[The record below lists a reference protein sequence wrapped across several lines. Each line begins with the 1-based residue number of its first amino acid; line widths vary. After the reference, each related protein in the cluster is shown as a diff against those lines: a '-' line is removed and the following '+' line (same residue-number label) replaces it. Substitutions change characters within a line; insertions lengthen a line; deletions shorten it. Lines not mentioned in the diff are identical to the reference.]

1 MINIM
6 LNLVNSLWILDIL
19 KKICLFF
26 DWLIYSVAIW
36 FFNAFYEIAEMDMTL
51 GGTVPTLTVII
62 ERVKLFIGIFALFIL
77 VKTLITYL
85 TDPEKVIEPSK
96 KIVINIFV
104 SIALLVVSPTI
115 FDLMNDFQKS
125 IIRYNTLPRLLL
137 GPNVS
142 EGFDENAGKTFMGN
156 MFTLFFYCDGCGQ
169 NTTTEQAINNVKN
182 GGSILSLFNY
192 TNNTGV
198 YYEYPVIS
206 GIVGMVMIYY
216 FIVFAL
222 ALGIRIFKL
231 FFLQI
236 LAPIPII
243 AYIDPNKKSFCDK
256 YFTIFINTYIE
267 IFVRLFTV
275 LMAYNLGQ
283 MILNAL
289 STTGGDK
296 SFLVKLLLIIAL
308 FQFAKI
314 FPKLVS
320 DLFGVK
326 TSLSELKGWGALP
339 GAVFG
344 TGAGLATGLVS
355 AKMGHLSGRDFASHA
370 LSSTFKGG
378 MAGYKGGQKGIMDF
392 GSSMAG
398 VATGG
403 FVAANQIY
411 NSGGFGNYVKGRLLN
426 KFGAGEY
433 IKNENER
440 LSDALTNATQ
450 TKEKYEDYRGRLST
464 LKSEAQRLYDARHNG
479 GLAGNVDYQ
488 AQLALRK
495 FAAERL
501 AQNADD
507 SDAREMFASA
517 NSKINSLEHD
527 YRRDVSNFYDSA
539 LNGTDTSLEATTL
552 RSISDKISKEIKDAD
567 QSINLSTYDG
577 INNAETILDNSIVV
591 ADHNVDV
598 AQKALKEFKDKN
610 LYKYTTFDA
619 GKDNKYKSK
628 NSSKKS
634 SQSGS
639 EQGNSSGGGQ
649 QGQGQTGS
657 GQQNPNSSGQ
667 AIKNPPRG
675 PVIYTDQNG
684 EKRTTS
690 GIIISTEGDFQKFM
704 RDRHK

>member
-26 DWLIYSVAIW
+26 DWLIYSVASL
-36 FFNAFYEIAEMDMTL
+36 FFNAFYQISKMNILVNDNTIPDVSVL
-51 GGTVPTLTVII
+51 IKRI
-62 ERVKLFIGIFALFIL
+62 KLFIGIFVLFIM
-77 VKTLITYL
+77 VRTLITYL

-96 KIVINIFV
+96 KIIINIFI
-104 SIALLVVSPTI
+104 SIALLVISPTI
-115 FDLMNDFQKS
+115 FNLMNDFQSS
-125 IIRYNTLPRLLL
+125 IIYYNTLPSLLL
-137 GPNVS
+137 GPDVGD
-142 EGFDENAGKTFMGN
+142 GFDENAGNTFMGS
-156 MFTLFFYCDGCGQ
+156 MFTLFFYCDDCGPDVRD
-169 NTTTEQAINNVKN
+169 AIESVKT
-182 GGSILSLFNY
+182 GSDNILSLINY

-198 YYEYPVIS
+198 YYKYPILS

-216 FIVFAL
+216 FILFAL
-222 ALGIRIFKL
+222 SLGIRIFKL
-231 FFLQI
+231 FFLQV

-243 AYIDPNKKSFCDK
+243 AYMDPNKKSFCDK
-256 YFTIFINTYIE
+256 YFKLFINTYLE
-267 IFVRLFTV
+267 IFVRLFTIF
-275 LMAYNLGQ
+275 MAYNLGQ
-283 MILNAL
+283 MILSNLGTATVTE
-289 STTGGDK
+289 SNV
-296 SFLVKLLLIIAL
+296 LVKLILIIAL
-308 FQFAKI
+308 FQFAKS
-314 FPKLVS
+314 FPNIVS

-339 GAVFG
+339 GAVLG

-370 LSSTFKGG
+370 LFSTFKGG

-411 NSGGFGNYVKGRLLN
+411 NSGGYGNYVKGRLLN
-426 KFGAGEY
+426 KYGFGKYVE
-433 IKNENER
+433 NENER

-464 LKSEAQRLYDARHNG
+464 LKSEAQRLYDASHNG
-479 GLAGNVDYQ
+479 GLTGNVDYQ
-488 AQLALRK
+488 AQLAVRK
-495 FAAERL
+495 SAAERL
-501 AQNADD
+501 ARNADD
-507 SDAREMFASA
+507 SEARAMFASA
-517 NSKINSLEHD
+517 NSEINRLERD

-598 AQKALKEFKDKN
+598 AQKTLKEFKDKN

-628 NSSKKS
+628 NSSNKS
-634 SQSGS
+634 SQSDSG
-639 EQGNSSGGGQ
+639 QNNSSG
-649 QGQGQTGS
+649 S
-657 GQQNPNSSGQ
+657 NQQNPNNSGQ
-667 AIKNPPRG
+667 SN
-675 PVIYTDQNG
+675 NG
-684 EKRTTS
+684 
-690 GIIISTEGDFQKFM
+690 
-704 RDRHK
+704 

>member
-26 DWLIYSVAIW
+26 DWLIYSVASW
-36 FFNAFYEIAEMDMTL
+36 FFNAFYQISKMNILVYDDALPDVSVL
-51 GGTVPTLTVII
+51 IKRI
-62 ERVKLFIGIFALFIL
+62 KLFIGIFVLFIM
-77 VKTLITYL
+77 VRTLITYL

-96 KIVINIFV
+96 KIVINVFV

-125 IIRYNTLPRLLL
+125 IIDYNTLPRLLL
-137 GPNVS
+137 GPDVS
-142 EGFDENAGKTFMGN
+142 EGFDENAGKTFMGS
-156 MFTLFFYCDGCGQ
+156 MFTLFFYCDSCGTDVR
-169 NTTTEQAINNVKN
+169 NAINSVKT
-182 GGSILSLFNY
+182 GSNNILSLINY

-198 YYEYPVIS
+198 YYEYPVLS
-206 GIVGMVMIYY
+206 GIVGMVMTYY
-216 FIVFAL
+216 FIVFGL
-222 ALGIRIFKL
+222 ALGVRIFKL
-231 FFLQI
+231 YFLQI

-256 YFTIFINTYIE
+256 YLSIFINTYIE
-267 IFVRLFTV
+267 IFVRLFTI

-289 STTGGDK
+289 STTSGDK
-296 SFLVKLLLIIAL
+296 SFLVKLLLVIAL

-314 FPKLVS
+314 FPKIVS
-320 DLFGVK
+320 DLFNLK
-326 TSLSELKGWGALP
+326 SSLSELKGWGALP
-339 GAVFG
+339 GAVLG

-392 GSSMAG
+392 GTSMAG

-411 NSGGFGNYVKGRLLN
+411 NSGGYGNYVKGRLLN

-450 TKEKYEDYRGRLST
+450 TKDKFEDYRGRLST

-488 AQLALRK
+488 AQLAVRK
-495 FAAERL
+495 SAAERL
-501 AQNADD
+501 ARNAKD
-507 SDAREMFASA
+507 SKAREMFARA
-517 NSKINSLEHD
+517 NTAINNIERD
-527 YRRDVSNFYDSA
+527 YRTDVGRFYNSA
-539 LNGTDTSLEATTL
+539 LNGSDTSSEATTL
-552 RSISDKISKEIKDAD
+552 RSISDKISKEIRDAD

-577 INNAETILDNSIVV
+577 INNAEAILDDSIVV
-591 ADHNVDV
+591 ADHNVDT
-598 AQKALKEFKDKN
+598 AQRALKKFKDKN
-610 LYKYTTFDA
+610 IYKYSTFDA
-619 GKDNKYKSK
+619 GKSNKYKSK
-628 NSSKKS
+628 NSSSQS

-639 EQGNSSGGGQ
+639 
-649 QGQGQTGS
+649 
-657 GQQNPNSSGQ
+657 
-667 AIKNPPRG
+667 
-675 PVIYTDQNG
+675 
-684 EKRTTS
+684 
-690 GIIISTEGDFQKFM
+690 
-704 RDRHK
+704 

>member
-26 DWLIYSVAIW
+26 DWLIYSVASL
-36 FFNAFYEIAEMDMTL
+36 FFNAFYQISKMDMTL
-51 GGTVPTLTVII
+51 DGDIPSLSVVIK
-62 ERVKLFIGIFALFIL
+62 RVKLFIGIFALFIL

-96 KIVINIFV
+96 KIVINVFV

-125 IIRYNTLPRLLL
+125 IIDYNTLPRLLL
-137 GPNVS
+137 GPDVS
-142 EGFDENAGKTFMGN
+142 EGFDENAGQTFMGN
-156 MFTLFFYCDGCGQ
+156 MFTLFFYCDRCGTDVE
-169 NTTTEQAINNVKN
+169 NAIKSVKTGSNN
-182 GGSILSLFNY
+182 ILSLINY

-198 YYEYPVIS
+198 YYEYPVLS

-256 YFTIFINTYIE
+256 YLSIFINTYIE
-267 IFVRLFTV
+267 IFVRLFTI

-289 STTGGDK
+289 SITGGDK

-320 DLFGVK
+320 DLFNLK
-326 TSLSELKGWGALP
+326 SSLNELKGP
-339 GAVFG
+339 GGFLGGVFG
-344 TGAGLATGLVS
+344 TGAGLATGLVT
-355 AKMGHLSGRDFASHA
+355 AKMGHLSGRDFASHVFA
-370 LSSTFKGG
+370 TSIKG
-378 MAGYKGGQKGIMDF
+378 AREGYVGGQNGISGF
-392 GSSMAG
+392 GASMAG

-411 NSGGFGNYVKGRLLN
+411 NSGGYGNYVKGRLLN

-450 TKEKYEDYRGRLST
+450 TKDKFEDYRGRLST
-464 LKSEAQRLYDARHNG
+464 LKSEAQRLYDASHNG
-479 GLAGNVDYQ
+479 GLAGNIDYQ

-495 FAAERL
+495 SAAERL

-507 SDAREMFASA
+507 SEARAMFASA
-517 NSKINSLEHD
+517 NSEINRLERD

-552 RSISDKISKEIKDAD
+552 RSISDKISKEIRDAD
-567 QSINLSTYDG
+567 QSINLSTYNG

-591 ADHNVDV
+591 ADHNVDT
-598 AQKALKEFKDKN
+598 AQRALKEFKDKN
-610 LYKYTTFDA
+610 IYKYSTFDA
-619 GKDNKYKSK
+619 GKSNKNKSK
-628 NSSKKS
+628 NSS
-634 SQSGS
+634 
-639 EQGNSSGGGQ
+639 
-649 QGQGQTGS
+649 
-657 GQQNPNSSGQ
+657 
-667 AIKNPPRG
+667 R
-675 PVIYTDQNG
+675 
-684 EKRTTS
+684 
-690 GIIISTEGDFQKFM
+690 
-704 RDRHK
+704 

>member
-1 MINIM
+1 MSNII
-6 LNLVNSLWILDIL
+6 LNLVNGLWILDIL

-36 FFNAFYEIAEMDMTL
+36 FFNAFDKIAKMDMTL
-51 GGTVPTLTVII
+51 DGDIPSLSVVI

-104 SIALLVVSPTI
+104 SISLLVVSPTI
-115 FDLMNDFQKS
+115 FNLMNDFQKS
-125 IIRYNTLPRLLL
+125 IIDYNTLPRLLL
-137 GPNVS
+137 GPDVS
-142 EGFDENAGKTFMGN
+142 EGFDENAGKTFMGK
-156 MFTLFFYCDGCGQ
+156 MFTLFFYCDGCEPEAD
-169 NTTTEQAINNVKN
+169 TAINNVKK
-182 GGSILSLFNY
+182 GGSILSLINY

-283 MILNAL
+283 MILNVL
-289 STTGGDK
+289 STTGDDK

-339 GAVFG
+339 GAVLG

-355 AKMGHLSGRDFASHA
+355 AKMGHLSGKDFASHVFA
-370 LSSTFKGG
+370 TSVKGAK
-378 MAGYKGGQKGIMDF
+378 AGYAGGQQGISDF
-392 GSSMAG
+392 GTKMAG

-403 FVAANQIY
+403 FVDANQIY
-411 NSGGFGNYVKGRLLN
+411 NSGGYGNYVKGRLLN

-464 LKSEAQRLYDARHNG
+464 LKSEAQRLYDASHNG
-479 GLAGNVDYQ
+479 GLTGNVDYQ
-488 AQLALRK
+488 AQLAVRK
-495 FAAERL
+495 SAAERL
-501 AQNADD
+501 ARNADD
-507 SDAREMFASA
+507 SEARAMFASA
-517 NSKINSLEHD
+517 NSEINRLERD

-552 RSISDKISKEIKDAD
+552 RSISDKISKEIKDAG

-577 INNAETILDNSIVV
+577 INNAETILDNSVVV

-598 AQKALKEFKDKN
+598 AQKALKEFKDKK

-628 NSSKKS
+628 NSSK
-634 SQSGS
+634 
-639 EQGNSSGGGQ
+639 
-649 QGQGQTGS
+649 
-657 GQQNPNSSGQ
+657 
-667 AIKNPPRG
+667 
-675 PVIYTDQNG
+675 
-684 EKRTTS
+684 
-690 GIIISTEGDFQKFM
+690 
-704 RDRHK
+704 

>member
-1 MINIM
+1 MSDII
-6 LNLVNSLWILDIL
+6 LNLVNSLWIFDIL

-51 GGTVPTLTVII
+51 GGDIPSLSVVI

-85 TDPEKVIEPSK
+85 TDPEKAIEPSK

-104 SIALLVVSPTI
+104 SISLLVVSPTI
-115 FDLMNDFQKS
+115 FNLMNDFQKS
-125 IIRYNTLPRLLL
+125 IIDYNTLPRLLL
-137 GPNVS
+137 GPEVS

-156 MFTLFFYCDGCGQ
+156 MFTLFFYCDRCGQ
-169 NTTTEQAINNVKN
+169 KANIAINNVKN
-182 GGSILSLFNY
+182 GGSILSLINY

-216 FIVFAL
+216 FIVFGL
-222 ALGIRIFKL
+222 ALGVRIFKL

-256 YFTIFINTYIE
+256 YLSIFINTYIE
-267 IFVRLFTV
+267 IFVRLFTI

-283 MILNAL
+283 MILYAL
-289 STTGGDK
+289 STTSGDK
-296 SFLVKLLLIIAL
+296 SFLVKLLLVIAL

-314 FPKLVS
+314 FPKIVS
-320 DLFGVK
+320 DLFNLK
-326 TSLSELKGWGALP
+326 SSLSELKGWGALP
-339 GAVFG
+339 GAVLG
-344 TGAGLATGLVS
+344 AGAGLATGLVS

-411 NSGGFGNYVKGRLLN
+411 NSGGYGNYVKGQLLN
-426 KFGAGEY
+426 KYGFGKYVE
-433 IKNENER
+433 NENKR
-440 LSDALTNATQ
+440 LSDALTSATQ
-450 TKEKYEDYRGRLST
+450 TKDKYEDYRGRLST

-488 AQLALRK
+488 AQLAVRK
-495 FAAERL
+495 SAAERL
-501 AQNADD
+501 ARNAKD
-507 SDAREMFASA
+507 SEAREMFANA
-517 NSKINSLEHD
+517 NTAINDIERD
-527 YRRDVSNFYDSA
+527 YRTDVGRFYNSA
-539 LNGTDTSLEATTL
+539 LNGSDTSSEATTL

-577 INNAETILDNSIVV
+577 INNAETILDDSIVV
-591 ADHNVDV
+591 ADHNIDT
-598 AQKALKEFKDKN
+598 AQRALKEFKDKK

-619 GKDNKYKSK
+619 GKSNKDKSK
-628 NSSKKS
+628 NSS
-634 SQSGS
+634 
-639 EQGNSSGGGQ
+639 
-649 QGQGQTGS
+649 
-657 GQQNPNSSGQ
+657 
-667 AIKNPPRG
+667 R
-675 PVIYTDQNG
+675 
-684 EKRTTS
+684 
-690 GIIISTEGDFQKFM
+690 
-704 RDRHK
+704 